1 MRAVPEIRPDQEPLT
16 PALSPKGERESER
29 PSPPRGEREPER
41 PEVLTS
47 GSASAGD
54 VQHRVGARI
63 RPGEEP
69 DRFRGRHRDDLY
81 AAAFRLLVDG
91 RHHRQRTLFA
101 RADDQA
107 SALPRD
113 LLLDRKRSVIEFG
126 AEGFRRFLLPHLQPA
141 TVDDHVALVALAVN
155 LDAAERE
162 VVDAHCYT
170 PLPILVRQRIGPP
183 VEWRP
188 DPPWLIREALRL
200 GVHGCD
206 CQLERDAGC

>member
-1 MRAVPEIRPDQEPLT
+1 MRAVPEIRPDREPLT
-16 PALSPKGERESER
+16 PALSPKGERES
-29 PSPPRGEREPER
+29 ER

-69 DRFRGRHRDDLY
+69 DRFRGRHRDDLD

-91 RHHRQRTLFA
+91 RHHRQRAQFP

-126 AEGFRRFLLPHLQPA
+126 AEGFGWFLLPHLQPA

-162 VVDAHCYT
+162 VVDAHCFT

-188 DPPWLIREALRL
+188 DTSWLIREAL
-200 GVHGCD
+200 V
-206 CQLERDAGC
+206 